1 MLGDWLGGWSGEL
14 LLVWELTA
22 LPGPSAKARGDG
34 TQENED
40 YPELAR
46 RGNSKEDAQR
56 RGCSRSHQPP
66 PGRPCI
72 QSTFV
77 HVALAFVWSSVVYVL
92 LHNCGISSVILFST
106 I

>member
-34 TQENED
+34 TH

-56 RGCSRSHQPP
+56 RGCSNEPP
-66 PGRPCI
+66 PPTVDLRFFRMHGAIPLTTTPHR
-72 QSTFV
+72 
-77 HVALAFVWSSVVYVL
+77 
-92 LHNCGISSVILFST
+92 ILERGA
-106 I
+106 